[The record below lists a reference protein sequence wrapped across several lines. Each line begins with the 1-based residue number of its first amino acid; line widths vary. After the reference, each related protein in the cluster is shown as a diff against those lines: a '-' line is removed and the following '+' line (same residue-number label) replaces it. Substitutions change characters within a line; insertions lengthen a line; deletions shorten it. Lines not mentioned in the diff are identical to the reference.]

1 MKIKNFTVSPWVL
14 GLLIMVAVLAILWAI
29 GVFDTADVK
38 AAETD
43 RNDAEKVVDTLTTRR
58 DSTIATAAE
67 SSTKSVEIANELIK
81 NLPDEKYNVIR
92 DTSVDYMFRK
102 ITE

>member
-1 MKIKNFTVSPWVL
+1 MKKTITIPAW
-14 GLLIMVAVLAILWAI
+14 LLVVIGIVAAFAVLYAI
-29 GVFDTADVK
+29 GVFDSNDIK
-38 AAETD
+38 AAESNKDT
-43 RNDAEKVVDTLTTRR
+43 AKKIVDTLTNNRTT
-58 DSTIATAAE
+58 TIATASE
-67 SSTKSVEIANELIK
+67 NSYKSTEIATELIK

>member
-1 MKIKNFTVSPWVL
+1 MKKTITIPSW
-14 GLLIMVAVLAILWAI
+14 LLVVIGIVAALAILWAI
-29 GVFDTADVK
+29 GVFDSKEVK

-43 RNDAEKVVDTLTTRR
+43 KNKAAKVVDTLTNHR
-58 DSTIATAAE
+58 DSTIKAASE
-67 SSTKSVEIANELIK
+67 SSYKSTEIATELIK
-81 NLPDEKYNVIR
+81 NLPDEKYNIIR